1 MLSDQ
6 ISSAR
11 KKYPFLDEAI
21 KNGCDFTNC
30 ETKTDLSNNL
40 KKFIAPAIL
49 KSLKDEGIKSQ
60 AIKMK
65 RPRDY
70 NTLIAENHIYVTLS
84 DKYSIH
90 IRYCE
95 MFLIFDLVDLSANES
110 VSLINR
116 EVFHNVFT
124 QNQLKITLKK
134 YLKLSQSNE
143 KTLYKRCEDSKT
155 NAIGS
160 VQARMGTDIIQGE
173 KDLYV
178 PQSFSYISNQSLGLR
193 LFKTSQDY
201 SNLLNYN
208 VNNDFHLT
216 SDLKSTDQSKNNI
229 FIEIPVDSQ
238 INKKLDSYKSEF
250 KKIIKSM
257 VKCGYL
263 IDLKKKV
270 VSNNKKYKLF
280 EATEKLIK
288 IADWNWTL

>member
-1 MLSDQ
+1 MLSNQ

-49 KSLKDEGIKSQ
+49 KILKDEGIKSQ
-60 AIKMK
+60 AIQMK

-70 NTLIAENHIYVTLS
+70 NTLIAENHIYVALS
-84 DKYSIH
+84 DKHQIH

-95 MFLIFDLVDLSANES
+95 MFLIFDLIDSSANES

-116 EVFHNVFT
+116 EVFHNFFT

-143 KTLYKRCEDSKT
+143 KTLYKRCEDSKA
-155 NAIGS
+155 NAIGL
-160 VQARMGTDIIQGE
+160 VQSRIGNDSIQGE

-238 INKKLDSYKSEF
+238 INKKLYSYKSEF

-263 IDLKKKV
+263 LDLKKTV

>member
-1 MLSDQ
+1 MLINQ

-30 ETKTDLSNNL
+30 ETKIDLSNNL
-40 KKFIAPAIL
+40 KKFISPAIL
-49 KSLKDEGIKSQ
+49 KILKDEGIKSKD
-60 AIKMK
+60 IKMK

-70 NTLIAENHIYVTLS
+70 NTLIVENHIFVTLS

-95 MFLIFDLVDLSANES
+95 MFLIFDLIDSLANES

-116 EVFHNVFT
+116 EVFHNFFT
-124 QNQLKITLKK
+124 QNQLKTTLKQ
-134 YLKLSQSNE
+134 YLKLSKSNE
-143 KTLYKRCEDSKT
+143 KTLYKRCEDAKT
-155 NAIGS
+155 NAIFS
-160 VQARMGTDIIQGE
+160 VQSRMGNESIKGK
-173 KDLYV
+173 KDQYV
-178 PQSFSYISNQSLGLR
+178 PQSCSYISNQSLGLR
-193 LFKTSQDY
+193 LFKTSQDH

-208 VNNDFHLT
+208 VNNDFYLT
-216 SDLKSTDQSKNNI
+216 SDLKSTDQSKNKI

-238 INKKLDSYKSEF
+238 INKKLDEYKSEF